1 MEIIASKLKQAGVK
15 NVRMYD
21 VSKVHVSNLISE
33 VFHYSH
39 LILAAPTYNNGI
51 FPPME
56 NFLSDMIALS
66 LKKRSVALL
75 ENGTWGAL
83 CAKHMRTKL
92 ETMKDMEIINEP
104 ITIKSTLKTEQVDD
118 IDNLVTTIVASIG

>member
-1 MEIIASKLKQAGVK
+1 MEIIASKLKQAGGK

-39 LILAAPTYNNGI
+39 LILAAPTYNSGI

-75 ENGTWGAL
+75 ENGT
-83 CAKHMRTKL
+83 
-92 ETMKDMEIINEP
+92 
-104 ITIKSTLKTEQVDD
+104 
-118 IDNLVTTIVASIG
+118 

>member
-39 LILAAPTYNNGI
+39 LILAAPTYNSGI
-51 FPPME
+51 FPQWKT
-56 NFLSDMIALS
+56 S
-66 LKKRSVALL
+66 LV
-75 ENGTWGAL
+75 
-83 CAKHMRTKL
+83 
-92 ETMKDMEIINEP
+92 I
-104 ITIKSTLKTEQVDD
+104 
-118 IDNLVTTIVASIG
+118 